1 LSALSRVLQIP
12 AFRRLLAAYALN
24 ELALSIGSFALAV
37 LVYRRTGS
45 AVGAAAFF
53 LSAQFVPALISPA
66 LVARLDHRSARAVLP
81 VLYCLEAVAFIA
93 LAVIAKHF
101 ALAPLLAL
109 ALVDGV
115 LALTARALARAATV
129 AVTAPVGLLRE
140 GNAIS
145 NSAFS
150 VCFMAG
156 PAIGA
161 GVVAAGGTIAALLAN
176 SGLFVVIAMTLATTS
191 GLPVAPG
198 ERPAVAGRLRA
209 AISHAREQPAI
220 RALLG
225 LQAVALLFF
234 TISIPVEVV
243 FALHVLK
250 VGQGGYGALLA
261 TWGAGTVAG
270 SVVYARWRAWPARGL
285 ISLGSGA
292 LAVGFLLMAVAPAL
306 APALVGA
313 GVAGCGNGIE
323 AVAARTALQE
333 HVEADWMA
341 MMMSLNDS
349 LYQAVPGGGI
359 LLGGALASLAGPRLA
374 LAVAGVG
381 ALVVTAVAWVVLRPG
396 GALRPPARREADEE
410 PDDPSSRPSP
420 AAAGR
425 R

>member
-1 LSALSRVLQIP
+1 MHRVLQIP
-12 AFRRLLAAYALN
+12 AFRRLLTAYALN
-24 ELALSIGSFALAV
+24 ELALSVGSFALAV

-53 LSAQFVPALISPA
+53 LSAQFVPALIAPA
-66 LVARLDHRSARAVLP
+66 LVARLDHRSARSVLP
-81 VLYCLEAVAFIA
+81 VLYGLEAVAFVA
-93 LAVIAKHF
+93 LALIAKHF
-101 ALAPLLAL
+101 ALAPLLVL

-115 LALTARALARAATV
+115 FALTARALARAATV

-161 GVVAAGGTIAALLAN
+161 GVVAVGGTIAALLAN
-176 SGLFVVIAMTLATTS
+176 SGLFVVIAMTLATAP
-191 GLPVAPG
+191 GLPGAPT
-198 ERPAVAGRLRA
+198 ERPGGPGRLRA
-209 AISHAREQPAI
+209 AISHARRQPAI
-220 RALLG
+220 KALLS

-234 TISIPVEVV
+234 TITIPVEVV
-243 FALHVLK
+243 FALHVLR

-270 SVVYARWRAWPARGL
+270 SLVYARWRSWSARVL

-359 LLGGALASLAGPRLA
+359 LIGGALASLASPRLA
-374 LAVAGVG
+374 LAVAGGG

-396 GALRPPARREADEE
+396 GALEVPEPPAAGEE
-410 PDDPSSRPSP
+410 PDVPGSRSAP
-420 AAAGR
+420 AAAGHPVR
-425 R
+425 